1 MTGCDPTTANDAGES
16 TMKTNIDGFDY
27 TASAELYPG
36 KRSTRFRT
44 VRYRRFDSTAKALRY
59 LMEEM
64 PSELLAGAILET
76 EERRFGADQIT
87 ALYKDKAYPL
97 PRA

>member
-1 MTGCDPTTANDAGES
+1 
-16 TMKTNIDGFDY
+16 MKTNIDGFDY

-36 KRSTRFRT
+36 KRTTRFRT

>member
-1 MTGCDPTTANDAGES
+1 
-16 TMKTNIDGFDY
+16 MKTKADGFDY
-27 TASAELYPG
+27 KASAELYPG
-36 KRSTRFRT
+36 KRSIRYRT
-44 VRYRRFDSTAKALRY
+44 IRYRRFESTAKALRY

-64 PSELLAGAILET
+64 PPELLAGAILET

-87 ALYKDKAYPL
+87 ALYKDEAYPL